1 MCEDAPSRSKA
12 MARWAFTPWR
22 NLGCVMVAASMA
34 NAKSIRELYQNPAIR
49 VTSHLATILS
59 PKEFT
64 ECKCC
69 KSLLIW
75 AEKKDIISRETTKR
89 YLVGYQIV
97 MAQYDDI
104 CEEAIAN
111 YGLIS
116 TERAAE
122 LGVHRK
128 ELYDWVRLGR
138 LEKCARGLFRIA
150 HYLPTEYD
158 HYAMAVA
165 IVGGDAWLWGD
176 AVLAMHNLALVNP
189 LRYKVA
195 VKRNV
200 RKALPEWI
208 EIVHRF
214 NEADASEFNGRS
226 EEHTSELQSP
236 Q

>member
-1 MCEDAPSRSKA
+1 M
-12 MARWAFTPWR
+12 
-22 NLGCVMVAASMA
+22 
-34 NAKSIRELYQNPAIR
+34 
-49 VTSHLATILS
+49 
-59 PKEFT
+59 
-64 ECKCC
+64 
-69 KSLLIW
+69 
-75 AEKKDIISRETTKR
+75 
-89 YLVGYQIV
+89 GYQIA

-214 NEADASEFNGRS
+214 NEADASEFNGIPCQNLASVFIDSKNTLMMDRL
-226 EEHTSELQSP
+226 LQAIKEASNRGLLNVTDMERLRKEFP
-236 Q
+236 L